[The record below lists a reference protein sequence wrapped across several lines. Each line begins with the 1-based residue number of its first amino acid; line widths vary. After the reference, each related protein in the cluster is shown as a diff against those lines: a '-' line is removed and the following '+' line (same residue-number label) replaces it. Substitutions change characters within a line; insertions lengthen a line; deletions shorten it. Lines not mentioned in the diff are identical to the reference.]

1 MSRVPSLKRWGEG
14 TALNRPPQTT
24 WQASELGQGGEEK
37 WVCVGGEV
45 GETEASRKRVWLQVQ
60 GRSSDPVGN

>member
-1 MSRVPSLKRWGEG
+1 MARISCLPGPWRR
-14 TALNRPPQTT
+14 A
-24 WQASELGQGGEEK
+24 GQGGEEK